1 MKVKVSSPSVWACVL
16 RHISLERRA
25 LCQSHMTVLKYPLL
39 GLYQHLKKTPHS
51 HLVNEREWYNT
62 PHMTQSPQMNFHFSE
77 MSSKFLL
84 FPFFVVL
91 DPYAYRD
98 FLWYWSGWPWHF
110 RKTGGKKALCDH
122 SELWRPLGFF
132 RMSYD
137 PFQRNNQMKGKVMGY
152 SIICLSGVFI
162 VQ

>member
-1 MKVKVSSPSVWACVL
+1 MKVKGSSPSVWACVL
-16 RHISLERRA
+16 KHVSLERRA

-39 GLYQHLKKTPHS
+39 GLYQHLKKIPHS

-98 FLWYWSGWPWHF
+98 FLWYWSGWLWHF
-110 RKTGGKKALCDH
+110 RKMGGKRPSVIIRN
-122 SELWRPLGFF
+122 SEGLWAFSGCLMIPF
-132 RMSYD
+132 RE
-137 PFQRNNQMKGKVMGY
+137 
-152 SIICLSGVFI
+152 IIRWRAKSWVI
-162 VQ
+162 Q